1 MKILVGYN
9 ASSSA
14 QRALSLACE
23 MAKNKANAFVYV
35 VTSME
40 GGSNE
45 TIEDIRKVEEKL
57 QEGKDFLL
65 KEHVAC
71 EAVQLARG
79 LSPGEDLVKFAQENG
94 VEHIFL
100 GIQKKSRTQK
110 LLLGSTAQFIILK
123 GPCPVTTTK

>member
-1 MKILVGYN
+1 
-9 ASSSA
+9 
-14 QRALSLACE
+14 
-23 MAKNKANAFVYV
+23 MAKNKADAFVYV

-45 TIEDIRKVEEKL
+45 TIEDIRKVEAKL

-71 EAVQLARG
+71 ETVQLARG
-79 LSPGEDLVKFAQENG
+79 LSPGEDLVKFAQEND

-100 GIQKKSRTQK
+100 GIEKKSRTQK
-110 LLLGSTAQFIILK
+110 LLLGSTAQFIILR